1 MDPVTHGAAGT
12 ATNAVDTIELLNH
25 LIVTS
30 KNGERGLRA
39 AADEAHHAELKE
51 ALLAYSRFFGEAARE
66 MQQTVRELGGHPR
79 EIGTFGATLHRTWMH
94 LKVTALG
101 RDEDAILD
109 DVEEDE
115 GRAESRFAEAAARGD
130 MSEPV
135 HDMLV
140 RHYDMTQRYHE
151 ALREWRLRQHTQATT
166 H

>member
-1 MDPVTHGAAGT
+1 M
-12 ATNAVDTIELLNH
+12 NSVDTIELLNH

-39 AADEAHHAELKE
+39 AADEAHHADLKQS
-51 ALLAYSRFFGEAARE
+51 LLAYSQFFGDAARE
-66 MQQTVRELGGHPR
+66 LQQAVRELGGHPR

-101 RDEDAILD
+101 RDEDVILD

-115 GRAESRFAEAAARGD
+115 GRAESRFAEAAREETPEPIHAMLARHC
-130 MSEPV
+130 E
-135 HDMLV
+135 
-140 RHYDMTQRYHE
+140 MTQRHHDV
-151 ALREWRLRQHTQATT
+151 LREWRMRQHQTM